1 MLMLRKAPRVFASLR
16 CRTALEHSC
25 SVSVVQFY
33 KAVGRSSADVV
44 REKVKR
50 ARKLLADGRALSRE
64 RLLGDKR
71 AL

>member
-1 MLMLRKAPRVFASLR
+1 
-16 CRTALEHSC
+16 
-25 SVSVVQFY
+25 VQFY